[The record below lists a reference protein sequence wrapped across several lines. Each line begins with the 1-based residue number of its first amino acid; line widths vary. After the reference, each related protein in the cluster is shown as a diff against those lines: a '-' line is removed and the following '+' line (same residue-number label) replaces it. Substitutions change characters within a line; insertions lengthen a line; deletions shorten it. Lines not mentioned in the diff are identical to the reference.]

1 MSVVDQIILLHDVD
15 SKLFEI
21 NKLLGGL
28 PGQVEELAT
37 QEENLKN
44 SLTEKEELLKK
55 TTVDIE
61 TSENII
67 ATSQEKINTLK
78 DKLTDGSISTNKEYD
93 AMMET
98 IDYEKNLVSEKE
110 TELLTL
116 MESKDTLSKEI
127 EEDKSNLDTLI
138 QDLASKKEA
147 LESKLSEVSDEKNS
161 LEEERNNIIK
171 NIDDSILAQYQIIYD
186 ARNGVAVSEILDD
199 SCGECGSFIP
209 AQIVNEALAKQVVFC
224 GNCGRFL
231 YKYKSEEIN

>member
-44 SLTEKEELLKK
+44 SLAEKEELLKK
-55 TTVDIE
+55 TTVDIQ
-61 TSENII
+61 TSENMI
-67 ATSQEKINTLK
+67 ATSQEKVNTLK

-116 MESKDTLSKEI
+116 METKDTLSKEI
-127 EEDKSNLDTLI
+127 EEDQSNLDTLI

-171 NIDDSILAQYQIIYD
+171 NVDDTILAQYQTIYE
-186 ARNGVAVSEILDD
+186 ARNGVAVAEILDD
-199 SCGECGSFIP
+199 SCGECGAFIP
-209 AQIVNEALAKQVVFC
+209 AQLVNEALAKQVVFC
-224 GNCGRFL
+224 GNCGRFV
-231 YKYKSEEIN
+231 YQSNSEN

>member
-21 NKLLGGL
+21 NKLLGDL
-28 PGQVEELAT
+28 PGQVEELTT
-37 QEENLKN
+37 QQENLKN
-44 SLTEKEELLKK
+44 SLAEKEELLKN

-67 ATSQEKINTLK
+67 ATSQEKVNALK

-116 MESKDTLSKEI
+116 METKDTLSKEI
-127 EEDKSNLDTLI
+127 EEDQSNLDTLI

-171 NIDDSILAQYQIIYD
+171 NVDDTILAQYQTIYE
-186 ARNGVAVSEILDD
+186 ARNGVAVAEILDD
-199 SCGECGSFIP
+199 SCGECGAFIP
-209 AQIVNEALAKQVVFC
+209 AQLVNEALAKQVVFC

-231 YKYKSEEIN
+231 FQSNDKD

>member
-15 SKLFEI
+15 NKLFEI

-28 PGQVEELAT
+28 PGQVEELT
-37 QEENLKN
+37 TKEENLKN
-44 SLTEKEELLKK
+44 SLVEKEELLKK

-116 MESKDTLSKEI
+116 METKDTLSKEI

-171 NIDDSILAQYQIIYD
+171 NIDDSILAQYQTIYE
-186 ARNGVAVSEILDD
+186 ARNGVAVAEILDD

-209 AQIVNEALAKQVVFC
+209 AQLVNEALAKQVVFC
-224 GNCGRFL
+224 GNCGRFV
-231 YKYKSEEIN
+231 YQSTSEN

>member
-28 PGQVEELAT
+28 PGQVEELTT
-37 QEENLKN
+37 QQENLKN
-44 SLTEKEELLKK
+44 SLAEKEELLKN
-55 TTVDIE
+55 TTVDIQ

-67 ATSQEKINTLK
+67 ATSQEKVNALK

-116 MESKDTLSKEI
+116 METKDTLSKEI
-127 EEDKSNLDTLI
+127 EEDQSNLDTLI

-171 NIDDSILAQYQIIYD
+171 NVDDTILAQYQTIYE
-186 ARNGVAVSEILDD
+186 ARNGVAVAEILDD
-199 SCGECGSFIP
+199 SCGECGAFIP
-209 AQIVNEALAKQVVFC
+209 AQLVNEALAKQVVFC
-224 GNCGRFL
+224 GNCGRFV
-231 YKYKSEEIN
+231 YQSNSEN

>member
-21 NKLLGGL
+21 NKLLGDL
-28 PGQVEELAT
+28 PGQVEELTA
-37 QEENLKN
+37 QEKNLKN
-44 SLTEKEELLKK
+44 SLVEKEELLKK
-55 TTVDIE
+55 TIVDIE

-67 ATSQEKINTLK
+67 ATSQEKINILK

-116 MESKDTLSKEI
+116 METKDTLSKEI

-171 NIDDSILAQYQIIYD
+171 NIDDSILAQYQTIYE
-186 ARNGVAVSEILDD
+186 ARNGVAVAEILDD

-209 AQIVNEALAKQVVFC
+209 AQLVNEALAKQVVFC
-224 GNCGRFL
+224 GNCGRFV
-231 YKYKSEEIN
+231 YQSTSEN

>member
-1 MSVVDQIILLHDVD
+1 MSVIDQIILLHDVD

-55 TTVDIE
+55 TTVDIQ
-61 TSENII
+61 TSENMI

-116 MESKDTLSKEI
+116 METKDTLSKEI

-161 LEEERNNIIK
+161 LEEERKTIIT
-171 NIDDSILAQYQIIYD
+171 NIDDCILAQYQTIYE
-186 ARNGVAVSEILDD
+186 ARNGVAVAEILDD

-209 AQIVNEALAKQVVFC
+209 AQLVNEALAKQVVFC
-224 GNCGRFL
+224 GNCGRFV
-231 YKYKSEEIN
+231 YQSTSEN

>member
-37 QEENLKN
+37 QEQNLKN

-116 MESKDTLSKEI
+116 METKDALSKEI

-171 NIDDSILAQYQIIYD
+171 NIDDSILAQYQTIYE
-186 ARNGVAVSEILDD
+186 ARNGVAVAEILDD

-209 AQIVNEALAKQVVFC
+209 AQLVNEALAKQVVFC
-224 GNCGRFL
+224 GNCGRFV
-231 YKYKSEEIN
+231 YQSTSEN

>member
-1 MSVVDQIILLHDVD
+1 MSTVDQIILLHDID

-55 TTVDIE
+55 TTVDIQ
-61 TSENII
+61 TSENMI
-67 ATSQEKINTLK
+67 ATSQEKVNTLK

-116 MESKDTLSKEI
+116 METKDTLSKEI
-127 EEDKSNLDTLI
+127 EEDQSNLDTLI

-171 NIDDSILAQYQIIYD
+171 NVDDTILAQYQTIYE
-186 ARNGVAVSEILDD
+186 ARNGVAVAEILDD
-199 SCGECGSFIP
+199 SCGECGAFIP
-209 AQIVNEALAKQVVFC
+209 AQLVNEALAKQVVFC
-224 GNCGRFL
+224 GNCGRFV
-231 YKYKSEEIN
+231 YQSNSEN

>member
-21 NKLLGGL
+21 NKLLGDL
-28 PGQVEELAT
+28 PGQVEELTT
-37 QEENLKN
+37 QQENLKN

-55 TTVDIE
+55 TIVDIE
-61 TSENII
+61 TTENII
-67 ATSQEKINTLK
+67 ATSEDKINALK

-116 MESKDTLSKEI
+116 MELKENLSKEI

-138 QDLASKKEA
+138 QDLASKKKS
-147 LESKLSEVSDEKNS
+147 LELKLSEVSDEKNA

-171 NIDDSILAQYQIIYD
+171 NIDDNTLAQYQTIYE
-186 ARNGVAVSEILDD
+186 ARNGVAVSEILDN
-199 SCGECGSFIP
+199 SCGECGAFIP
-209 AQIVNEALAKQVVFC
+209 PQLVNEALEKKVVFC

-231 YKYKSEEIN
+231 YCSISEN

>member
-55 TTVDIE
+55 TTVDIQ
-61 TSENII
+61 TSENMI
-67 ATSQEKINTLK
+67 ATSQEKVNTLK

-98 IDYEKNLVSEKE
+98 IDYEKNLVSDKE

-116 MESKDTLSKEI
+116 METKDTLSKEI
-127 EEDKSNLDTLI
+127 EEDQSNLDTLI

-171 NIDDSILAQYQIIYD
+171 NVDDTILAQYQTIYE
-186 ARNGVAVSEILDD
+186 ARNGVAVAEILDD
-199 SCGECGSFIP
+199 SCGECGAFIP
-209 AQIVNEALAKQVVFC
+209 AQLVNEALAKQVVFC
-224 GNCGRFL
+224 GNCGRFV
-231 YKYKSEEIN
+231 YQSNSEN

>member
-28 PGQVEELAT
+28 PGQVEELTT

-44 SLTEKEELLKK
+44 SLVEKEELLKK

-116 MESKDTLSKEI
+116 METKDTLSKEI

-171 NIDDSILAQYQIIYD
+171 NIDDSILAQYQTIYE
-186 ARNGVAVSEILDD
+186 ARNGVAVAEILDD

-209 AQIVNEALAKQVVFC
+209 AQLVNEALAKQVVFC
-224 GNCGRFL
+224 GNCGRFV
-231 YKYKSEEIN
+231 YQSTSEN

>member
-28 PGQVEELAT
+28 PGQVEELTT

-67 ATSQEKINTLK
+67 AISQEKINTLK

-116 MESKDTLSKEI
+116 METKDTLSKEI

-171 NIDDSILAQYQIIYD
+171 NIDDSILAQYQQIYE
-186 ARNGVAVSEILDD
+186 ARNGVAVAEILDD

-209 AQIVNEALAKQVVFC
+209 AQLVNEALAKQVVFC
-224 GNCGRFL
+224 GNCGRFV
-231 YKYKSEEIN
+231 YQSTSEN

>member
-21 NKLLGGL
+21 NKLLGDL
-28 PGQVEELAT
+28 PGQVEELTT
-37 QEENLKN
+37 QQENLKN
-44 SLTEKEELLKK
+44 SLAEKEELLKK

-67 ATSQEKINTLK
+67 ATSQEKVNTLK

-93 AMMET
+93 ALMES

-110 TELLTL
+110 TELLIL
-116 MESKDTLSKEI
+116 METKDTLSKEI

-138 QDLASKKEA
+138 EDLASKKQS
-147 LESKLSEVSDEKNS
+147 LESKLSEVSDEKNA
-161 LEEERNNIIK
+161 LEQERNNIIK
-171 NIDDSILAQYQIIYD
+171 NIDENILVQYQTIYD
-186 ARNGVAVSEILDD
+186 AKNGVAVAEILDN
-199 SCGECGSFIP
+199 SCSECGSLIP
-209 AQIVNEALAKQVVFC
+209 PQLVNEALEKQLVFC

-231 YKYKSEEIN
+231 FESNYEN

>member
-28 PGQVEELAT
+28 PGQVEELTT

-44 SLTEKEELLKK
+44 SLVEKEELLKK

-110 TELLTL
+110 TELLRL
-116 MESKDTLSKEI
+116 METKDTLSKEI

-171 NIDDSILAQYQIIYD
+171 NIDDSILAQYQTIYE
-186 ARNGVAVSEILDD
+186 ARNGVAVAEILDD

-209 AQIVNEALAKQVVFC
+209 AQLVNEALAKQVVFC
-224 GNCGRFL
+224 GNCGRFV
-231 YKYKSEEIN
+231 YQSNSEN

>member
-28 PGQVEELAT
+28 PGQVEELTT

-44 SLTEKEELLKK
+44 SLVEKEELLKK

-116 MESKDTLSKEI
+116 METKDTLSKEI

-171 NIDDSILAQYQIIYD
+171 NIDDSILAQYETIYE
-186 ARNGVAVSEILDD
+186 ARNGVAVAEILDD

-209 AQIVNEALAKQVVFC
+209 AQLVNEALAKQVVFC
-224 GNCGRFL
+224 GNCGRFV
-231 YKYKSEEIN
+231 YQSNSEN

>member
-15 SKLFEI
+15 NKLFEI

-28 PGQVEELAT
+28 PGQVEELTT

-44 SLTEKEELLKK
+44 SLVEKEELLKK

-116 MESKDTLSKEI
+116 METKDTLSKEI

-171 NIDDSILAQYQIIYD
+171 NIDDSILAQYETIYE
-186 ARNGVAVSEILDD
+186 ARNGVAVAEILDD

-209 AQIVNEALAKQVVFC
+209 AQLVNEALAKQVVFC
-224 GNCGRFL
+224 GNCGRFV
-231 YKYKSEEIN
+231 YQSNSEN

>member
-28 PGQVEELAT
+28 PGQVEELTT

-44 SLTEKEELLKK
+44 SLVEKEELLKK
-55 TTVDIE
+55 TTVDIQ
-61 TSENII
+61 TSENMI

-116 MESKDTLSKEI
+116 METKDTLSKEI

-138 QDLASKKEA
+138 QDLASKKET

-171 NIDDSILAQYQIIYD
+171 NIDDSILAQYQTIYE
-186 ARNGVAVSEILDD
+186 ARNGVAVAEILDD

-209 AQIVNEALAKQVVFC
+209 AQLVNEALAKQVVFC
-224 GNCGRFL
+224 GNCGRFV
-231 YKYKSEEIN
+231 YQSTSEN

>member
-1 MSVVDQIILLHDVD
+1 MSIVDQIILLHDVD

-21 NKLLGGL
+21 NKLLGNL
-28 PGQVEELAT
+28 PTQVEELT
-37 QEENLKN
+37 NQEENLKN
-44 SLTEKEELLKK
+44 SLIEKEESLKK
-55 TTVDIE
+55 TIVDIQS
-61 TSENII
+61 SENMI

-116 MESKDTLSKEI
+116 METNDTLSKEI

-138 QDLASKKEA
+138 EDLASKKQS
-147 LESKLSEVSDEKNS
+147 LESKLSDVSDEKNA

-171 NIDDSILAQYQIIYD
+171 NVDKNTLAQYQNIYE
-186 ARNGVAVSEILDD
+186 ARDGVAVAEILDG

-209 AQIVNEALAKQVVFC
+209 PQLVNEALEKQIVFC

-231 YKYKSEEIN
+231 YTITDEE

>member
-28 PGQVEELAT
+28 PGQVEELTT

-44 SLTEKEELLKK
+44 SLAEKEELLKK

-116 MESKDTLSKEI
+116 MEAKDTLSQEI

-138 QDLASKKEA
+138 EDLASKKKS
-147 LESKLSEVSDEKNS
+147 LESKLSEVSDEKNA
-161 LEEERNNIIK
+161 LEEERSNIIK
-171 NIDDSILAQYQIIYD
+171 NIDENILVQYQTIYD
-186 ARNGVAVSEILDD
+186 AKNGVAVAEILDG

-209 AQIVNEALAKQVVFC
+209 PQLVNEALEKQVVFC
-224 GNCGRFL
+224 GNCGLFV
-231 YKYKSEEIN
+231 YQSISEN

>member
-1 MSVVDQIILLHDVD
+1 MSVVNQIILLHDVD

-21 NKLLGGL
+21 NKLLGNL
-28 PGQVEELAT
+28 PTQVEELT
-37 QEENLKN
+37 NQEENLKN
-44 SLTEKEELLKK
+44 SLIEKEESLKK
-55 TTVDIE
+55 TIVDIQS
-61 TSENII
+61 SENLI
-67 ATSQEKINTLK
+67 ATSQEKVNSLK

-98 IDYEKNLVSEKE
+98 IDYEKNLISEKE

-116 MESKDTLSKEI
+116 METKDTLSKEI

-138 QDLASKKEA
+138 QDLASKKET

-171 NIDDSILAQYQIIYD
+171 NVDDTTLNQYQTIYE
-186 ARNGVAVSEILDD
+186 ARDGVAVAEILDD

-209 AQIVNEALAKQVVFC
+209 AQLVNEALAKQVVFC
-224 GNCGRFL
+224 GNCGRFV
-231 YKYKSEEIN
+231 YQSTSEN

>member
-15 SKLFEI
+15 NKLFEI

-28 PGQVEELAT
+28 PGQVEELTT

-44 SLTEKEELLKK
+44 SLVEKEELLKK

-116 MESKDTLSKEI
+116 METKDTLSKEI

-171 NIDDSILAQYQIIYD
+171 NIDDSILAQYQTIYE
-186 ARNGVAVSEILDD
+186 ARNGVAVAEILDD

-209 AQIVNEALAKQVVFC
+209 AQLVNEALAKQVVFC
-224 GNCGRFL
+224 GNCGRFV
-231 YKYKSEEIN
+231 YQSTSEN

>member
-55 TTVDIE
+55 TTVDIQM
-61 TSENII
+61 SENMI
-67 ATSQEKINTLK
+67 ATSQEKVNTLK

-116 MESKDTLSKEI
+116 METRDTLSKEI

-171 NIDDSILAQYQIIYD
+171 NVDDTILAQYQTIYE
-186 ARNGVAVSEILDD
+186 ARNGVAVAEILDD

-209 AQIVNEALAKQVVFC
+209 AQLVNEALAKQVVFC
-224 GNCGRFL
+224 GNCGRFV
-231 YKYKSEEIN
+231 YQSNSEN

>member
-21 NKLLGGL
+21 NKLLGNL
-28 PGQVEELAT
+28 PGQVEELTT
-37 QEENLKN
+37 QQENLKN
-44 SLTEKEELLKK
+44 SLAEKEELLKK

-67 ATSQEKINTLK
+67 ATSQEKVNALK

-116 MESKDTLSKEI
+116 METKDTLSKEI
-127 EEDKSNLDTLI
+127 EEDQSNLDTLI

-171 NIDDSILAQYQIIYD
+171 NIDDSLLSQYQTIYE
-186 ARNGVAVSEILDD
+186 ARNGVAVAEILDD
-199 SCGECGSFIP
+199 NCGECGSFIP
-209 AQIVNEALAKQVVFC
+209 AQIVNEALEKQVVFC
-224 GNCGRFL
+224 GNCGRFI
-231 YKYKSEEIN
+231 YSSNSEN

>member
-1 MSVVDQIILLHDVD
+1 MSVIDQIILLHDVD

-28 PGQVEELAT
+28 PGQVEELVT
-37 QEENLKN
+37 QEQNLKN

-55 TTVDIE
+55 TTVDIQ
-61 TSENII
+61 TSENMI
-67 ATSQEKINTLK
+67 ATSQEKVNTLK

-116 MESKDTLSKEI
+116 METKDTLSKEI

-138 QDLASKKEA
+138 QDLASKKET

-171 NIDDSILAQYQIIYD
+171 NVDDTILAQYQTIYE
-186 ARNGVAVSEILDD
+186 ARNGVAVAEILDD
-199 SCGECGSFIP
+199 SCGECGAFIP
-209 AQIVNEALAKQVVFC
+209 AQLVNEALAKQVVFC
-224 GNCGRFL
+224 GNCGRFV
-231 YKYKSEEIN
+231 YQSNSEN

>member
-21 NKLLGGL
+21 NKLLGNL
-28 PGQVEELAT
+28 PGQVEELTT
-37 QEENLKN
+37 QQENLKN
-44 SLTEKEELLKK
+44 SLAEKEELLKK
-55 TTVDIE
+55 TAVDIE

-93 AMMET
+93 ALMES

-110 TELLTL
+110 TELLIL
-116 MESKDTLSKEI
+116 METKDTLSKEI

-138 QDLASKKEA
+138 EDLASKKQS
-147 LESKLSEVSDEKNS
+147 LESKLSEVSDEKNA
-161 LEEERNNIIK
+161 LEEERSNIIK
-171 NIDDSILAQYQIIYD
+171 NIDENILVQYQTIYD
-186 ARNGVAVSEILDD
+186 AKNGVAVAEILDN
-199 SCGECGSFIP
+199 SCSECGSLIP
-209 AQIVNEALAKQVVFC
+209 PQLVNEALEKQLVFC

-231 YKYKSEEIN
+231 FESNYEN

>member
-28 PGQVEELAT
+28 PGQVEELTT

-116 MESKDTLSKEI
+116 METKDTLSKEI

-161 LEEERNNIIK
+161 LEEERSNIIK
-171 NIDDSILAQYQIIYD
+171 NIDDSILAQYQTIYE
-186 ARNGVAVSEILDD
+186 ARNGVAVAEILDD

-209 AQIVNEALAKQVVFC
+209 AQLVNEALAKQVVFC
-224 GNCGRFL
+224 GNCGRFV
-231 YKYKSEEIN
+231 YQSTSEN

>member
-28 PGQVEELAT
+28 PGQVEELTT
-37 QEENLKN
+37 QQENLKN
-44 SLTEKEELLKK
+44 SLAEKEELLKN
-55 TTVDIE
+55 TTVDIQ

-67 ATSQEKINTLK
+67 ATSQEKVNALK

-116 MESKDTLSKEI
+116 METKDTLSKEI
-127 EEDKSNLDTLI
+127 EEDQSNLDTLI

-171 NIDDSILAQYQIIYD
+171 NVDNTILAQYQTIYE
-186 ARNGVAVSEILDD
+186 ARNGVAVAEILDD
-199 SCGECGSFIP
+199 SCGECGAFIP
-209 AQIVNEALAKQVVFC
+209 AQLVNEALAKQVVFC
-224 GNCGRFL
+224 GNCGRFV
-231 YKYKSEEIN
+231 YQSNSEN

>member
-28 PGQVEELAT
+28 PGQVEELTT

-44 SLTEKEELLKK
+44 SLVEKEELLKK

-67 ATSQEKINTLK
+67 AASQEKINTLK

-116 MESKDTLSKEI
+116 METKDTLSKEI

-171 NIDDSILAQYQIIYD
+171 NIDDSILAQYQTIYE
-186 ARNGVAVSEILDD
+186 ARNGVAVAEILDD

-209 AQIVNEALAKQVVFC
+209 AQLVNEALAKQVVFC
-224 GNCGRFL
+224 GNCGRFV
-231 YKYKSEEIN
+231 YQSNSEN

>member
-37 QEENLKN
+37 KEENLKN
-44 SLTEKEELLKK
+44 SLVEKEELLKK
-55 TTVDIE
+55 TIVDIE
-61 TSENII
+61 TSENLI

-116 MESKDTLSKEI
+116 MEAKDTLSQEI

-138 QDLASKKEA
+138 EDLASKKKS

-171 NIDDSILAQYQIIYD
+171 NVDDTILAQYQTIYE
-186 ARNGVAVSEILDD
+186 ARNGVAVAEILDG

-209 AQIVNEALAKQVVFC
+209 PQLVNEALEKQVVFC
-224 GNCGRFL
+224 GNCGRFV
-231 YKYKSEEIN
+231 YQSNSEN

>member
-21 NKLLGGL
+21 NKLLGNL
-28 PGQVEELAT
+28 PVQVEELTT

-44 SLTEKEELLKK
+44 SLAEKEELLKK

-67 ATSQEKINTLK
+67 ATSQEEINTLK

-98 IDYEKNLVSEKE
+98 IDYKKNLVNEKE

-116 MESKDTLSKEI
+116 MELKENLSKEI

-138 QDLASKKEA
+138 EDLESKKQS

-171 NIDDSILAQYQIIYD
+171 NIDDSLLSQYQTIYE
-186 ARNGVAVSEILDD
+186 ARNGVAVAEILDD
-199 SCGECGSFIP
+199 NCGECGSFIP
-209 AQIVNEALAKQVVFC
+209 AQIVNEALEKQVVFC
-224 GNCGRFL
+224 GNCGRFI
-231 YKYKSEEIN
+231 YSSNSEN

>member
-37 QEENLKN
+37 QEQNLKN
-44 SLTEKEELLKK
+44 SLIEKEELLKK
-55 TTVDIE
+55 TTVDIQ
-61 TSENII
+61 TSENMI
-67 ATSQEKINTLK
+67 ATSQEKVNTLK

-116 MESKDTLSKEI
+116 METKDTLSKEI
-127 EEDKSNLDTLI
+127 EEDQSNLDTLI

-171 NIDDSILAQYQIIYD
+171 NVDDTILAQYQTIYE
-186 ARNGVAVSEILDD
+186 ARNGVAVAEILDD
-199 SCGECGSFIP
+199 SCGECGAFIP
-209 AQIVNEALAKQVVFC
+209 PQLVNEALEKKVVFC

-231 YKYKSEEIN
+231 YCSISEN